1 MLLCAQFENL
11 KDAYGLTWKFWQY
24 LAHIVA
30 FYQGQ
35 DEPDESDTIPEKM
48 KAF

>member
-1 MLLCAQFENL
+1 MT
-11 KDAYGLTWKFWQY
+11 DSYGLHGNFVNTY